1 MFSTAYHIS
10 GWLWARAQL
19 WSLLQPCASSPTSA
33 GSPEG
38 TWVDARA
45 LLPTQHAL
53 ARQSSTPAEGSQLFG
68 SKTSELDA
76 LGMLL
81 VITEK
86 AGKTTLTRTGFETGK
101 KMLCRALSKSYH
113 RKQAQ
118 QQVSILARATPV
130 KNMSAALL
138 PTTFATQLLQRQHMC
153 STFTS
158 LIQSS
163 SSLRAIGLPRSR
175 SQERPQTARLNI

>member
-1 MFSTAYHIS
+1 MLLSVAAPRAGSMFSTAYHIS

-101 KMLCRALSKSYH
+101 KGFFAGHSASPTIANRLSNKS
-113 RKQAQ
+113 
-118 QQVSILARATPV
+118 
-130 KNMSAALL
+130 
-138 PTTFATQLLQRQHMC
+138 
-153 STFTS
+153 
-158 LIQSS
+158 QSWHV
-163 SSLRAIGLPRSR
+163 LHL
-175 SQERPQTARLNI
+175 